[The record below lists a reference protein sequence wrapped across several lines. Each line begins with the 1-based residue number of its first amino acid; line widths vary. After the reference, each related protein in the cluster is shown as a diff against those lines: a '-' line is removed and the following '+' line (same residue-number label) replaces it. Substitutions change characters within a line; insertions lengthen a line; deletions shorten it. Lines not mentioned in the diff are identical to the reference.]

1 MTDVSQFLNPVTEKL
16 SAVAVAEWIASDL
29 GVAVDGTYYEYKDG
43 IYEPTRELIK
53 ARVADALGDR
63 YSATVLGQVEA
74 HLLNITIPSVG
85 PPVIPGAGYLDYIVL
100 RNGVYDWK
108 TDVFRGH
115 DPLLGAIN
123 KLQFCYEP
131 DADCVVFDD
140 WLNTTFAADEDV
152 IRHVWEMIGYLLM
165 TGNPDQIAF
174 LFFGEGGNG
183 KGTLMRLIEH
193 MIGEDNAAAL
203 TLHQIAEG
211 KFELATLYGKMI
223 NLAGDVSSRY
233 IENPEIFKTITG
245 DDYVTAQRKF
255 GDPFKFKS
263 YAVPVFSVNNYFRVA
278 DSSEGW
284 RRRWLA
290 LDFNVSLR
298 GKFAGFNEQ
307 QLYDEAPGIF
317 NKAMDALRRLMDRPT
332 RPRFAAPA
340 AVTEATRKMHE
351 EADPF
356 MMWFRSETVLHSP
369 DHSDSRTRVY
379 KHYAKWSRDNGY
391 HAMAHGQFG
400 GRLKQAGVG
409 SAQSRVGG
417 TYSRLYTG
425 IGVMTDPND

>member
-1 MTDVSQFLNPVTEKL
+1 MTDVGQFLNPATDKL
-16 SAVAVAEWIASDL
+16 SAVLVAEWIAPDL

-43 IYEPTRELIK
+43 IYEPTRDLIK
-53 ARVADALGDR
+53 ARVAAALGDR

-74 HLLNITIPSVG
+74 HLLNITIPRVG
-85 PPVIPGAGYLDYIVL
+85 PPVIPGEGCLDDIVL

-108 TDVFRGH
+108 ADVFRGH

-123 KLQFCYEP
+123 KLQFRYEP
-131 DADCVVFDD
+131 DADCIVFDD
-140 WLNTTFAADEDV
+140 WLHTTFAGDEEV

-183 KGTLMRLIEH
+183 KGTLMRVIEH

-203 TLHQIAEG
+203 TLQQIAEG

-263 YAVPVFSVNNYFRVA
+263 YAVPVFSVNNYFRVG

-317 NKAMDALRRLMDRPT
+317 NKAMDALRRLMARPT
-332 RPRFAAPA
+332 RSRFAVPA
-340 AVTEATRKMHE
+340 AVAEATRKMHE

-356 MMWFRSETVLHSP
+356 MMWLNSEGVLRGPS
-369 DHSDSRTRVY
+369 HSDPRNRVL
-379 KHYAKWSRDNGY
+379 KHYQKWSRNNGY
-391 HAMAHGQFG
+391 HALPSGPFG
-400 GRLKQAGVG
+400 ARLKQAGIG

-417 TYSRLYTG
+417 SFTRLYTG
-425 IGVMTDPND
+425 IGVRTDPED